1 MAEDE
6 VSGVDAL
13 LEGTGKSAVTIY
25 DVARAAGVSHTT
37 VSRVMNGRHHV
48 SKATREKVM
57 ATVEAMNFSP
67 NAAASSLR
75 SALKIGLLYSNPS
88 SSNLGDFL
96 MGAFRQ
102 AGESGCQLMI
112 EPSSAHSDG
121 LSAVNKLLSVG
132 ADGVILPPPLCD
144 LPEVLER
151 LMQAGVPALGFATA
165 EPRPDT
171 PAVLVDDFAGARLM
185 TEHLIGLGHRDIAF
199 LRGDPMHSTARRRE
213 AGFRAAMR
221 EAGLAVRPEWVAQG
235 YFTYR
240 SGMDAA
246 QQLFALDERPTAVFA
261 SNDDMAAG
269 VSAVAHGLGLS
280 IPGDISIAGFDDT
293 SVATTVWPELTTIHQ
308 PISQMSSSAVTA
320 ITDLVRRRRAGES
333 VPVRHEVISIR
344 LVERASTGKPT
355 KG

>member
-1 MAEDE
+1 MAKEDK
-6 VSGVDAL
+6 SSADAPL
-13 LEGTGKSAVTIY
+13 AGARKGAVTIH
-25 DVARAAGVSHTT
+25 DVARVAGVSSMT
-37 VSRVMNGRHHV
+37 VSRVMNDHPHV
-48 SKATREKVM
+48 SKATRAKVM

-88 SSNLGDFL
+88 SSNLGEFL

-112 EPSSAHSDG
+112 EPSSAHPDG
-121 LSAVNKLLSVG
+121 LSAVNKLLGMGV
-132 ADGVILPPPLCD
+132 DGIILPPPLCD
-144 LPEVLER
+144 SPDVLER
-151 LMQAGVPALGFATA
+151 LMQTGVPALGFATA

-171 PAVLVDDFAGARLM
+171 PAVMVDDFAGARLM
-185 TEHLIGLGHRDIAF
+185 TEHLIALGHRDIAF

-246 QQLFALDERPTAVFA
+246 QQLLGQESRPTAVFA

-269 VSAVAHGLGLS
+269 VSAVAHGLGLN

-293 SVATTVWPELTTIHQ
+293 SVATTIWPELTTIHQ
-308 PISQMSSSAVTA
+308 PIAEMSSSAVAA
-320 ITDLVRRRRAGES
+320 ITELVRRRRAGES
-333 VPVRHEVISIR
+333 VPIRHDVIAIR
-344 LVERASTGKPT
+344 LVERASTSAPV